1 VKARFGVVSASV
13 LAAVGL
19 AVPAHAAPTTTITVD
34 FTAPVAAS
42 PPENFGLTFST
53 FGVDGGPTANNA
65 ADIAALQA
73 LDPGAIRVHL
83 KPLTDGRIVTGAA
96 DGDQTISGDRWIDVI
111 EEIGAE
117 PVVIVNVNAAE
128 AVAVLNYLNAN
139 GHQVKK
145 FIVGNEMDSNSGADM
160 TAAEY
165 TAAFRQIARAM
176 RQVTPDLKIGGPA
189 PAHFATDVLQTFV
202 AGAVTNAPAAEKASF
217 VDYHAYGAGA
227 GANATIAQSTQ
238 YTAQLQQL
246 RTMVGDASVGLQ
258 VGEYNMNWGDES
270 QNNTHFASV
279 WVANALGRIISEG
292 ATALLYADKNNA
304 MGLIGPN
311 GAPKASYL
319 GMAMFTG
326 QPGGLRHFGTQVVR
340 STSSDAAVHV
350 YASTNEKN
358 VVVVNTGTDT
368 TATLNLTGVTT
379 GTADL
384 WQSAGAIAQLHPP
397 VKTGTA
403 AIAGG
408 TLTAALPGMS
418 ITTFVV
424 NGATSGG
431 TSTLPAFDNAG
442 WQRAGTG
449 ATTATTATL
458 TTVAQQFSAGSVY
471 HAAAVPS
478 AALDATFDATIG
490 GGTGGDGMT
499 FALLDPASTARVGGT
514 GGGLGYSGLT
524 GVAVTLDTFNNAT
537 NAAQSL
543 IGVATAASGT
553 TFTYAGSTTAVPAL
567 RATHRYQVKREGGNL
582 VVSVDGTVVLRAAV
596 TLPANVVVAFTA
608 GTGNA
613 TDLHQV
619 TSPTIRY

>member
-1 VKARFGVVSASV
+1 MKARFGVVSAGV
-13 LAAVGL
+13 AAALVTAGL
-19 AVPAHAAPTTTITVD
+19 MAPAAHAAPTTTITVD

-65 ADIAALQA
+65 ADIAALRA

-83 KPLTDGRIVTGAA
+83 KPLSDGRIVTGAA
-96 DGDQTISGDRWIDVI
+96 DGDQSISGDRWIDVI

-117 PVVIVNVNAAE
+117 PVVIVNVDEAE

-139 GHQVKK
+139 GHQVKR
-145 FIVGNEMDSNSGADM
+145 FIVGNEMDANSGADL

-165 TAAFRQIARAM
+165 TAAFRRIARAM
-176 RQVTPDLKIGGPA
+176 RQITPDLRIGGPA
-189 PAHFATDVLQTFV
+189 PAHFATDILRVFID
-202 AGAVTNAPAAEKASF
+202 GAVTNAPAIEKAGF
-217 VDYHAYGAGA
+217 VDYHAYGSGA
-227 GANATIAQSTQ
+227 GQNATIAQSTQ

-246 RTMVGDASVGLQ
+246 RAMVGDATVGLQ
-258 VGEYNMNWGDES
+258 VGEFNMNWGDES

-279 WVANALGRIISEG
+279 WVANALGRIISGG

-311 GAPKASYL
+311 GAPKASYV

-326 QPGGLRHFGTQVVR
+326 QPGGPRHFGRQVVR
-340 STSSDAAVHV
+340 SSSSDAAVHV
-350 YASTNEKN
+350 YASTDEKN

-368 TATLNLTGVTT
+368 TATLNLTGVST
-379 GTADL
+379 GTADV
-384 WQSAGAIAQLHPP
+384 WQSAGAIAQIHPP

-403 AIAGG
+403 TIAGG
-408 TLTAALPGMS
+408 RLTAALPAMS
-418 ITTFVV
+418 ITTFVLKE
-424 NGATSGG
+424 AA
-431 TSTLPAFDNAG
+431 TLPAFDSAG

-449 ATTATTATL
+449 TTTATTATL
-458 TTVAQQFSAGSVY
+458 TTVAQRFSAGSVY

-524 GVAVTLDTFNNAT
+524 GVAVTLDTFDNAT
-537 NAAQSL
+537 NSPTSL
-543 IGVATAASGT
+543 IGVATAAAGT

-567 RATHRYQVKREGGNL
+567 RATHRYRVQRTGGDL
-582 VVSVDGTVVLRAAV
+582 VVSVDGAVVLRAAV
-596 TLPANVVVAFTA
+596 PLPPTVVVGFTA

-619 TSPTIRY
+619 TNATIRH